1 MSPLL
6 RGSYSNA
13 RPNDGT
19 RFERLAQQLR
29 NFQWSSNPRDR
40 VSPLLMGSSS
50 DARPKDGT
58 RFEKQP
64 QQLGNFSGGLQ
75 IQEDVWTSSLLLKG
89 SSSDARP
96 KSSPARSNHGTSFD
110 L

>member
-1 MSPLL
+1 MPDQTTV
-6 RGSYSNA
+6 
-13 RPNDGT
+13 PDDK
-19 RFERLAQQLR
+19 FERPPPQLR
-29 NFQWSSNPRDR
+29 N
-40 VSPLLMGSSS
+40 LS
-50 DARPKDGT
+50 DLREDVCHLCLGVHLPMPGQDGT

-75 IQEDVWTSSLLLKG
+75 IQEDVWTSSLLLEG

-96 KSSPARSNHGTSFD
+96 KNSPARSNHGTSFE